1 MKFLNGE
8 SILYRESSLHC
19 GVEGRIVADTA
30 GQFIPHT
37 ESKSALVKP
46 DSLIR
51 GSLKERWTQVAEDD
65 LSQETRQAIKAK
77 LEDVA
82 AKKA

>member
-1 MKFLNGE
+1 MVCLVWAYTE
-8 SILYRESSLHC
+8 ADR
-19 GVEGRIVADTA
+19 VEEVEHADQLGRY
-30 GQFIPHT
+30 IPHT

-51 GSLKERWTQVAEDD
+51 GSLKERWTQVSEED
-65 LSQETRQAIKAK
+65 LSQESRQAIKTK
-77 LEDVA
+77 VDDLA